1 MAAPA
6 QSLKELFLAALEV
19 APELRVEWLLHA
31 CGDDAGLF
39 EQLTLM
45 LDAHAI
51 PQSLFDQT
59 PAILALDAL
68 DTNDLSITDESSASA
83 GTTIGPYKLLQ
94 KIGEGGMGTVYMA
107 EQTHPV
113 RRKVAIKVI
122 KPGMDSGKVIA
133 RFEAERQALAMMD
146 HVNIARVLDAGTTQ
160 AGRPFFVMELVHGQP
175 ITKYCD
181 DNRLTLRQR
190 LELFVPVCHA
200 IQHAHQ
206 KGIIHRDIKPSNVM
220 VTLYDGLPVPKVID
234 FGVARAIDQELTERT
249 LFTQYGTI
257 IGTLEYMSPEQAEFS
272 ALGVDTRGDIYSLG
286 VVLYELLTGS
296 TPLTR
301 KQLQE
306 VALVEV
312 LRIIREVEP
321 PKPSTRLD
329 ASRETLLAISAQRQM
344 EPTKLTKLLRGELD
358 WIVMKCL
365 EKDRNRRYPTANGF
379 AADIQRYLA
388 NEPVQACPPSVLYS
402 LRKFANRNRIRL
414 AVSVLLMTCMLTLLG
429 GVGWAIRDHFADRQQ
444 LAQSHLARAIGFR
457 YSTQSGHKALCL
469 HEIAEAVK
477 LDPSEDMRLELRNV
491 AIAGLVQTDVRFER
505 RPSNWGAARPLW
517 VSLGRSYESY
527 LMPEP
532 NATTSIRQYGS
543 GNLIGSIPYRADE
556 GVHPRLSANA
566 KFVYFHHTAPPC
578 KLTVWGVARN
588 EKLLGPIDLN
598 DWYCVASDE
607 SNLFVCQG
615 DKAVHVYSLET
626 GLEVRKLV
634 VGHNANWPA
643 LSPDDSRLAI
653 SFEDRPGVV
662 QVIDSHSGDVQ
673 TEFAIDT
680 AIRALDWHPDGLKL
694 ALAGGDS
701 YKAEIWDVAS
711 RRRLVQLVG
720 HEQDVTSVAFD
731 LTGDY
736 VTSGSWDGTRRV
748 WDWTNAKEIAAL
760 TGMYSVNSW
769 DKNALGSNI
778 NENEI
783 VIAKIDEPIGLKTL
797 AVYTPKHTEVDLQ
810 GDTSPDGR
818 LLAVDST
825 EGLEIW
831 NLESRQKL
839 AECNQPGLL
848 ATRFD
853 WTHRRIVTVGRTVG
867 LQHWPI
873 EELNGHWRVAPAA
886 SVADTSVLSLKACSS
901 ADGQRWAC
909 IDGHRARVV
918 TDKGDVICDL
928 AVPAMHDTVCF
939 SPDGEILITSG
950 WHSPIINIWKVA
962 TADLLKQLTSNMNSK
977 FSPDSRQLIESIH
990 NEYTFRDV
998 KNWQIIRRIKR
1009 SDCSYPGTFA
1019 FSPSGDLIA
1028 LELTPGAL
1036 HLLRTADYRTVA
1048 ILECPLRNRPSGF
1061 SFCPQGQRL
1070 ISFHHRKGE
1079 IYVWD
1084 LTSLRSRLA
1093 QLGLDWEDR
1102 RSSDA
1107 SATQIIASDSLAG
1120 LEFPKSIEFIAA
1132 AQSVEDELRVAQR
1145 SLQAAEQRFLETP
1158 TSLTAAN
1165 SLAWLLLTGPQD
1177 SRDLDRAVK
1186 LLEPVLEKG
1195 LLDSNSRNTM
1205 AVAYYRTARF
1215 KDAVELFRQNLVQ
1228 QDDTSLG
1235 YDLYFL
1241 AMCYWQLDEQEH
1253 AGDTFEWAERMWRL
1267 HPPEDADSAHEV
1279 ESIRAEA
1286 QELISRKP

>member
-1 MAAPA
+1 MAQPA

-19 APELRVEWLLHA
+19 TPEQRAAWLLRE
-31 CGDDAGLF
+31 CGDVDMR
-39 EQLTLM
+39 EQITLM
-45 LDAHAI
+45 LDAHAV
-51 PQSLFDQT
+51 PQSLFDQI
-59 PAILALDAL
+59 AILSLNSL
-68 DTNDLSITDESSASA
+68 GSNCQTSVDEFFVAP
-83 GTTIGPYKLLQ
+83 GTMIDGYKLLQ
-94 KIGEGGMGTVYMA
+94 QIGEGGMGTVYMA

-122 KPGMDSGKVIA
+122 KPGMDSGQVIA

-160 AGRPFFVMELVHGQP
+160 AGRPYFVMELVHGQP
-175 ITKYCD
+175 ITKYCNE
-181 DNRLTLRQR
+181 NRLTLRQR

-220 VTLYDGLPVPKVID
+220 ITLYDGLPVPKVID
-234 FGVARAIDQELTERT
+234 FGVARAIDQKLTERT

-257 IGTLEYMSPEQAEFS
+257 VGTLEYMSPEQAEFS

-329 ASRETLLAISAQRQM
+329 ASRETLPAISAQRQM
-344 EPTKLTKLLRGELD
+344 EPTKLTKLLSGELD

-402 LRKFANRNRIRL
+402 LRKFANRNRNRL
-414 AVSVLLMTCMLTLLG
+414 AVSVLLMICILTLLG
-429 GVGWAIRDHFADRQQ
+429 GIGWAIRDHFADRQQ

-457 YSTQSGHKALCL
+457 YSAQPGHKALCL
-469 HEIAEAVK
+469 DEIAAAVK
-477 LDPSEDMRLELRNV
+477 LDPPKDMRLELRNV

-505 RPSNWGAARPLW
+505 RPSDWGAERPLRL
-517 VSLGRSYESY
+517 SFDRYYESY
-527 LMPEP
+527 LMSNP

-543 GNLIGSIPYRADE
+543 GNLICSIPYRADD

-578 KLTVWGVARN
+578 KLTVWDVARN

-598 DWYCVASDE
+598 DWYSVDSDE
-607 SNLFVCQG
+607 RNLFVCQG

-634 VGHNANWPA
+634 VGHNANWPV

-662 QVIDSHSGDVQ
+662 QVIDAHSGDVQ
-673 TEFAIDT
+673 TEFTIDT

-694 ALAGGDS
+694 ALAGGES
-701 YKAEIWDVAS
+701 YTAEIWDIAS

-748 WDWTNAKEIAAL
+748 WGWTNANEVAAL
-760 TGMYSVNSW
+760 TGIYSVNSW
-769 DKNALGSNI
+769 DKNSLGSYVD
-778 NENEI
+778 ENEI

-810 GDTSPDGR
+810 GDTSPDGS

-839 AECNQPGLL
+839 AEFNQPGLL

-853 WTHRRIVTVGRTVG
+853 WTHQRIVTMGRTAG

-873 EELNGHWRVAPAA
+873 EELDGHWRVAPAA

-909 IDGHRARVV
+909 IDGNRARVV
-918 TDKGDVICDL
+918 TDEGKVICDL
-928 AVPAMHDTVCF
+928 AVPEMHDTVCF
-939 SPDGEILITSG
+939 SPDGEMLVTSG
-950 WHSPIINIWKVA
+950 WHSPTINIWKVA
-962 TADLLKQLTSNMNSK
+962 TGGLLKQLTGNMTAR
-977 FSPDSRQLIESIH
+977 FSPDSSQLVESIH
-990 NEYTFRDV
+990 SEYTFRDV

-1009 SDCSYPGTFA
+1009 SDCSYPGAFA
-1019 FSPSGDLIA
+1019 YSPSEDLLA

-1036 HLLRTADYRTVA
+1036 HLLRTSDYSTVA
-1048 ILECPLRNRPSGF
+1048 ILECPLQNRPTGF
-1061 SFCPQGQRL
+1061 SFCRQGQRL

-1093 QLGLDWEDR
+1093 LLGLDWEDR
-1102 RSSDA
+1102 PSNDA
-1107 SATQIIASDSLAG
+1107 RATQIIANDLLAG
-1120 LEFPKSIEFIAA
+1120 LKLPTSIEFIAGP
-1132 AQSVEDELRVAQR
+1132 QSAENELRLAQR
-1145 SLQAAEQRFLETP
+1145 SLQAAEQQLLETP

-1165 SLAWLLLTGPQD
+1165 SLAWHLLTGPQD

-1186 LLEPVLEKG
+1186 LLEPALSK
-1195 LLDSNSRNTM
+1195 LDANSRNTM

-1215 KDAVELFRQNLVQ
+1215 KDAVELLRQNLLEQ
-1228 QDDTSLG
+1228 EDASLG

-1241 AMCYWQLDEQEH
+1241 AMCYWQLDELEH
-1253 AGDTFEWAERMWRL
+1253 ARDTFEWAERMRRL
-1267 HPPEDADSAHEV
+1267 HPPEDAESEKEV
-1279 ESIRAEA
+1279 EGIRAEA
-1286 QELISRKP
+1286 RALVSRKP